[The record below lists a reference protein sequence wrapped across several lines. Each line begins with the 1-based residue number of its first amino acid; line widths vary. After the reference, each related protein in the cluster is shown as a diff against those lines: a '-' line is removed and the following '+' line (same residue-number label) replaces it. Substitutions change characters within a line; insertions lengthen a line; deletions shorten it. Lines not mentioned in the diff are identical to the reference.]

1 MHKPSISR
9 RDLLKS
15 GTALAATATLPA
27 WSFASGSP
35 VLAAQTGGSPA
46 DPPLVTQIG
55 SRQYF
60 SKDEASKL
68 YADFLL
74 GRATQA
80 YMMTIPILN
89 TIGMRDGSEGTFGR
103 GYNTLPIW
111 KDRMNAK
118 TWVPTPNCDV
128 IYSMNYLDLKE
139 SGPLV
144 VYAPPNVIGMFTDF
158 MQRTLTDVGAAGPD
172 LARGGL
178 YLLLPPDYEGPHSG
192 GYWTFQSKTYNVFLF
207 FRTVLSKGPNGPDP
221 TKAVELAE
229 MTRVYPLGMPERER
243 PAMKFPNAAPV
254 RVNMMYPTDFTYWEK
269 LKKFIDYEPV
279 GALDMNVRGMLASL
293 GIIKDQPFN
302 PDSRLKDILS
312 RAVVEAPRQIFAMR
326 TTAAA
331 FPANLY
337 YKDRHYVSVWGGVDA
352 DWNTPTYQNIDTRA
366 AYFQVAYSS
375 APAMVND
382 TVGMGS
388 KYPNTMYDADG
399 DFLDGGK
406 NYKLHLPPNIPA
418 ALYWAVTAYNPVDGT
433 MPETSQPFPSR
444 NAFDPVKVNSD
455 SSVDIYFGPTKPA
468 AASDENWIQ
477 TLPNHGLLIAVRLYG
492 AGAAF
497 YDQTWKPDDP
507 VKI

>member
-1 MHKPSISR
+1 MLKPSISR
-9 RDLLKS
+9 RDLIKS
-15 GTALAATATLPA
+15 GTALATAAAMPS
-27 WSFASGSP
+27 WSLASSLALYAPQASGSP
-35 VLAAQTGGSPA
+35 S
-46 DPPLVTQIG
+46 DPPLVHQIG
-55 SRQYF
+55 SRQYP
-60 SKDEASKL
+60 SRDEIRTN
-68 YADFLL
+68 YEEFLL
-74 GRATQA
+74 ARAIQA
-80 YMMTIPILN
+80 YIMTIPVLN
-89 TIGMRDGSEGTFGR
+89 TIGMRDGSEATFGR
-103 GYNTLPIW
+103 GYNVLPIW

-128 IYSMNYLDLKE
+128 VYSMNYLDLKE
-139 SGPLV
+139 TGPLIV
-144 VYAPPNVIGMFTDF
+144 NAPPNVIGMFTDF

-178 YLLLPPDYEGPHSG
+178 FLLLPPDYEGPHSG
-192 GYWTFQSKTYNVFLF
+192 GYYTFQSRTYNVFLF
-207 FRTVLSKGPNGPDP
+207 FRTVLAKGPNGPDP
-221 TKAVELAE
+221 TQAVETAE
-229 MTRVYPLGMPERER
+229 MTRVYPLGMPERDR

-279 GALDMNVRGMLASL
+279 GALEMNVRGMLASL

-302 PDSRLKDILS
+302 PDSRLHDILS
-312 RAVVEAPRQIFAMR
+312 RAVVEAPKQIFATR
-326 TTAAA
+326 LTAAA
-331 FPANLY
+331 FPNNPY
-337 YKDRHYVSVWGGVDA
+337 YKDRHYISVWGGVDA
-352 DWNTPTYQNIDTRA
+352 DWNTPTYQSVDTRA

-406 NYKLHLPPNIPA
+406 QYKLHLPPNIPA
-418 ALYWAVTAYNPVDGT
+418 ALYWAVTAYNPIDGT

-444 NAFDPVKVNSD
+444 NAFDKVTVNSD
-455 SSVDIYFGPTKPA
+455 TSVDIYFGPTKPA
-468 AASDENWIQ
+468 AAPEENWIQ

-492 AGAAF
+492 AGSAF